1 MTKELTPKW
10 SGKSKGFPLG
20 YRFFIFVIRYLGVK
34 TAYFFLAFVVPWYVL
49 TSWKSNKALDVYFAR
64 LRAAVPGI
72 KGLSYF
78 ASYMAMGRNIIDK
91 VAVQAGLESRY
102 KWEKV
107 NGQGVAEMI
116 AAQKGGL
123 LLSSHV
129 GNWEFASHFL
139 KDHKGKVSIVLLTA
153 EDERIKAV
161 MENELAPASF
171 NMIPLSKD
179 MSHVFKMNNALLD
192 GHVLCM
198 HGDRNLPGSRVNKAE
213 FLGAEAEFPAG
224 PFALA
229 AAHEV
234 PVCISFVIRTG
245 PMKYTFFATDQI
257 PPGTTRDELFKR
269 FVQEFEAIVKKYPLQ
284 WFNYYDFWQHAE
296 TASDRN

>member
-1 MTKELTPKW
+1 MNKEPTRW

-20 YRFFIFVIRYLGVK
+20 YRFFIFVIRTFGVP

-49 TSWKSNKALDVYFAR
+49 TSRTSNKALDVYFAR
-64 LRAAVPGI
+64 LRKAVPGI

-78 ASYMAMGRNIIDK
+78 GSYMAMGRNIIDK
-91 VAVQAGLESRY
+91 VAVQAGLEERF
-102 KWEKV
+102 KWAKI

-116 AAQKGGL
+116 AAHKGGL

-139 KDHKGKVSIVLLTA
+139 KGHPGKVSIVLLTA
-153 EDERIKAV
+153 EDERIKQV
-161 MENELAPASF
+161 MESELSPASF
-171 NMIPLSKD
+171 DMIPLSKD
-179 MSHVFKMNNALLD
+179 MSHVFRMNNALMD

-198 HGDRNLPGSRVNKAE
+198 HGDRNLPGSRVRVAK
-213 FLGAEAEFPAG
+213 FLGEDADFPAG

-229 AAHEV
+229 QAHKV

-245 PMKYTFFATDQI
+245 PMSYSFFATDPI
-257 PPGTTRDELFKR
+257 PAGSSGDEVFAV

-284 WFNYYDFWQHAE
+284 WFNYYDFWQHD
-296 TASDRN
+296 TTTGKR